1 MLIVECVIREC
12 IRIQIDFI
20 FRDPRS
26 IRLVKNNCS
35 NLTSSCLFKKNTI
48 LLSVLFLSLLL
59 FKITL
64 AVSSRLRNQFKPY
77 LTTEYYEI
85 KRSSKREKNKK

>member
-12 IRIQIDFI
+12 IRIQIHFI

-26 IRLVKNNCS
+26 MRLVKNNCS

-59 FKITL
+59 FKNYVRCFEQIKKSMQTL
-64 AVSSRLRNQFKPY
+64 FNNRIL
-77 LTTEYYEI
+77 
-85 KRSSKREKNKK
+85 